1 MLGPRSL
8 SSFYFC
14 ICQGS
19 VSKTESTAVIV
30 AEKNANIN
38 IYLVRY
44 GKLEIRKKKQTRYS
58 ELLQKL

>member
-14 ICQGS
+14 ICQRS
-19 VSKTESTAVIV
+19 VSRTESTAVIV

-44 GKLEIRKKKQTRYS
+44 GKLEIRKKKK
-58 ELLQKL
+58 KL

>member
-14 ICQGS
+14 ICQHS
-19 VSKTESTAVIV
+19 VSRTESTAVIV

-44 GKLEIRKKKQTRYS
+44 GKLEIRKKKKK
-58 ELLQKL
+58 KL